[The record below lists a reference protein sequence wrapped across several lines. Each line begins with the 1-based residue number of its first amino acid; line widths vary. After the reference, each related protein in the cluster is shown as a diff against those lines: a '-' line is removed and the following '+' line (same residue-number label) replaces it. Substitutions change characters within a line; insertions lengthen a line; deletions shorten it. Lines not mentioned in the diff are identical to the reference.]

1 MPKEY
6 VTTNEGSKTTN
17 ESLDEVNNGIDQS
30 FANASITSLS
40 SKCTICEMVFI
51 GKVSSYNL
59 RRHIGN
65 VHGEDPDEYEI
76 SNNHVMNKAL
86 LRESQESNE
95 FNLRSTIEKNHKTT
109 VDEMVPETKELQ
121 VS

>member
-1 MPKEY
+1 MEY
-6 VTTNEGSKTTN
+6 VITNEGSKTTN
-17 ESLDEVNNGIDQS
+17 KSLVEVNDGIDQS
-30 FANASITSLS
+30 FENASITSLS
-40 SKCTICEMVFI
+40 SKCTICEKVFI

-76 SNNHVMNKAL
+76 TNNHVMNKAL
-86 LRESQESNE
+86 DQENQEST
-95 FNLRSTIEKNHKTT
+95 STIEKNHKTT
-109 VDEMVPETKELQ
+109 VDEMVLDTKELQ

>member
-17 ESLDEVNNGIDQS
+17 ESLDEVNDGIDQS

-40 SKCTICEMVFI
+40 SKCTICEKVFI

-76 SNNHVMNKAL
+76 TNNHVQ
-86 LRESQESNE
+86 ESQESNE

>member
-6 VTTNEGSKTTN
+6 EGSKTTN
-17 ESLDEVNNGIDQS
+17 ESLDEVNDGIDQS

-40 SKCTICEMVFI
+40 SKCTICEKVFI

-76 SNNHVMNKAL
+76 TKNHVMNKAL
-86 LRESQESNE
+86 VQESQESNE

>member
-17 ESLDEVNNGIDQS
+17 ESLDEVNDGIDQS

-40 SKCTICEMVFI
+40 SKCTICEKVFI

-65 VHGEDPDEYEI
+65 VHGKDPDEYEI
-76 SNNHVMNKAL
+76 TKNHVMNKAL
-86 LRESQESNE
+86 VQESQESNE